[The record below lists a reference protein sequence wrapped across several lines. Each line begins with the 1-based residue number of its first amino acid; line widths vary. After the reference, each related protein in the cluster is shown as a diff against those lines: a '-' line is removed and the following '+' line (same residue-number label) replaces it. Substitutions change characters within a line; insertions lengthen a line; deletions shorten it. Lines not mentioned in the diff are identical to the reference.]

1 MDTEIILTLKR
12 FDRLF
17 ANDRRIRLL
26 KNILAT
32 GSISQAA
39 KQTDISY
46 KTAWNAISEMNEIA
60 GQPLIAS
67 TVGGKGGGGAI
78 LTSYSL
84 RLIKLY
90 DLLAQFQQNAFDI
103 LQDESVSLDNL
114 LNVIAR
120 FSLQTSARNQL
131 FATIRYI
138 EKNDINVLVHLLL
151 KDQKTPLIA
160 KLTQQ
165 SAERLQL
172 YVGKE
177 VIALIKAPW
186 INLSLQPV
194 ASSDN
199 QLSGI
204 LQSIQQNSHDTELLI
219 NIGIEQVLCATIST
233 ESYLQ
238 APMKINQQIYAHFS
252 AKSII
257 IATLV

>member
-1 MDTEIILTLKR
+1 MDTEILLTLKH

-39 KQTDISY
+39 KQTGISY
-46 KTAWNAISEMNEIA
+46 KTAWDAINEMKEIA
-60 GQPLIAS
+60 GQPLIES

-78 LTSYSL
+78 LTCYSL

-90 DLLAQFQQNAFDI
+90 DLLAQFQQNAFNI
-103 LQDESVSLDNL
+103 LQDENIPLDNL
-114 LNVIAR
+114 LNAIAR

-138 EKNDINVLVHLLL
+138 EKNELNVLVHLLL

-160 KLTQQ
+160 ILTEQ
-165 SAERLQL
+165 SAKRLQL
-172 YVGKE
+172 HEGKD

-186 INLSLQPV
+186 INLSLQPL
-194 ASSDN
+194 ASTDN
-199 QLSGI
+199 QLLGT
-204 LQSIQQNSHDTELLI
+204 LHSIQQNNHDTELLI
-219 NIGIEQVLCATIST
+219 NIGRDQMLCATIST
-233 ESYLQ
+233 ENFLQ
-238 APMKINQQIYAHFS
+238 APMKITQQVYAHFS

>member
-1 MDTEIILTLKR
+1 MNTEILLTLKR

-26 KNILAT
+26 KNILTT

-39 KQTDISY
+39 KQTGISY
-46 KTAWNAISEMNEIA
+46 KTAWDAISEMKEIA

-78 LTSYSL
+78 LTNYSL

-90 DLLAQFQQNAFDI
+90 DLLTQFQQNAFDI
-103 LQDESVSLDNL
+103 LQDENVPLDNL

-131 FATIRYI
+131 FATIHYI

-151 KDQKTPLIA
+151 EDKKTPLIA
-160 KLTQQ
+160 MLTQQ
-165 SAERLQL
+165 SAERLHL
-172 YVGKE
+172 HKGKD

-204 LQSIQQNSHDTELLI
+204 LQSIQQNNHDTELLI
-219 NIGIEQVLCATIST
+219 DIGIDQMLCATIST
-233 ESYLQ
+233 ESFLQ
-238 APMKINQQIYAHFS
+238 APMKITQQVYARFS